1 MCIGETLEAFPLKS
15 GRRKNGT
22 LFSTIQHCIGSCKKC
37 NELYRL
43 EKKENK
49 LLILD
54 DNAHQSSS
62 SIQQNK
68 IEWQTVSTQWHF
80 WPYSVMWLLPHFSL
94 TLCGPN
100 TLKVIQFLECSSLDT
115 QNVIWGP
122 KVSPGNLLAMKMPG
136 STLDLLLFN
145 KTPPKNSFSIQ
156 LWEALPTSLLFLG
169 TLHMLFFFS
178 GIYLPFFL
186 ISQLKHFNSNSNF
199 PNISDWD
206 GSLPCVLSEHSVL
219 FLHSIAF
226 VTDHS

>member
-1 MCIGETLEAFPLKS
+1 MYWWNFRSIPIKVREK
-15 GRRKNGT
+15 KNGP
-22 LFSTIQHCIGSCKKC
+22 LFSTIQHCIGSCKKF

-115 QNVIWGP
+115 QIVIWGP

-156 LWEALPTSLLFLG
+156 LWEALPYITSLLRDIAHAFSFFLG
-169 TLHMLFFFS
+169 YTCSSF
-178 GIYLPFFL
+178 
-186 ISQLKHFNSNSNF
+186 
-199 PNISDWD
+199 
-206 GSLPCVLSEHSVL
+206 
-219 FLHSIAF
+219 
-226 VTDHS
+226 